1 MTDLYN
7 PYGDM
12 NSWYG
17 VPNYGNNYANYMVS
31 QTQPLTLNRIMS
43 MVNDIQ
49 RGGQA
54 PQSYGSQAVSMSQP
68 MSQIPPMIANAIF
81 DSNNRILS
89 MPRMRFGQTGMDV
102 IQPEQQPGG
111 QPGSGIPMPSGG
123 GGGGGSG
130 SGGNYLTGT
139 AGGNVGGVS
148 APSYSAPSA
157 PAPTG
162 SGSFGALVPNTAGPG
177 GGSAYN
183 YNPPK
188 LGQTGYGL

>member
-111 QPGSGIPMPSGG
+111 QPGSGIPVSGG
-123 GGGGGSG
+123 SGGSGGGSG
-130 SGGNYLTGT
+130 GGNYATGS

-148 APSYSAPSA
+148 APSYGAPTP

-162 SGSFGALVPNTAGPG
+162 SGSFGALVPND
-177 GGSAYN
+177 GSAGASKY
-183 YNPPK
+183 
-188 LGQTGYGL
+188 YGPAAGHRPSL